1 MIKQNNE
8 KAQTFWLGFSFGI
21 ASASTLIYFLGTKK
35 GRKSLQHI
43 IDFSEN
49 LEENLI
55 KIIKNKDKKILS
67 EKKDNKIIPP
77 IEKIGLII
85 NEIKRISNN
94 T

>member
-21 ASASTLIYFLGTKK
+21 ASAGTLIYFLGTKK
-35 GRKSLQHI
+35 GRKSLQNI

-49 LEENLI
+49 LEENLV
-55 KIIKNKDKKILS
+55 KILKNKKVS
-67 EKKDNKIIPP
+67 GETKDYKTIPA
-77 IEKIGLII
+77 IEKIGSIMS
-85 NEIKRISNN
+85 EIKRISNN

>member
-8 KAQTFWLGFSFGI
+8 KAQVFWLGFAFGTVS
-21 ASASTLIYFLGTKK
+21 ASALIYFLGTKK
-35 GRKSLQHI
+35 GRKSLQNI

-55 KIIKNKDKKILS
+55 KIINKDKKVLN
-67 EKKDNKIIPP
+67 EKKEHKTIAP
-77 IEKIGLII
+77 IEKISLII

-94 T
+94 A